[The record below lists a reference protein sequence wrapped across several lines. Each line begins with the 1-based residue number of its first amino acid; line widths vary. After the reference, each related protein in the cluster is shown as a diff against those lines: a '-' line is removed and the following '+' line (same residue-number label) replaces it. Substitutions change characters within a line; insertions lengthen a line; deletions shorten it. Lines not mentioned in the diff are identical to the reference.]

1 MKVELHPEA
10 DAEFSSEVEF
20 YEGQETGLGQRFY
33 REVMAC
39 LNWLTENPRLP
50 RLRKGYRR
58 INLKVFPFYLAYV
71 TEGELIWVLAVA
83 HVSRKPGYWK
93 KRL

>member
-1 MKVELHPEA
+1 MQNFLRRSNSTKAKKQVWVNG
-10 DAEFSSEVEF
+10 FIGKF
-20 YEGQETGLGQRFY
+20 
-33 REVMAC
+33 MAC